1 MPGISTNCIRPLSV
15 FISTRTV
22 SSAVTRPFSP
32 RNRLV
37 LIEYS
42 RTPPSS
48 WAEETRKTFDHCGQG
63 FVGVAAV
70 GRPGDDLELVDA
82 LAPLAM
88 DGAQAVG
95 AGVAAADDDHVLVAG
110 PR

>member
-1 MPGISTNCIRPLSV
+1 M
-15 FISTRTV
+15 
-22 SSAVTRPFSP
+22 
-32 RNRLV
+32 

-63 FVGVAAV
+63 LSGVALV
-70 GRPGDDLELVDA
+70 GRAGDDLELVDA
-82 LAPLAM
+82 RAQPWRC

-95 AGVAAADDDHVLVAG
+95 AGVAAADDDHVLAVGGDERARRCTES
-110 PR
+110 PAHAAVLER

>member
-1 MPGISTNCIRPLSV
+1 MPGISTNWGRPLSV
-15 FISTRTV
+15 FISTWTV
-22 SSAVTRPFSP
+22 SRAVTRPSSP

-48 WAEETRKTFDHCGQG
+48 WAEETRKTFDHWGQG
-63 FVGVAAV
+63 LAGDRDV

-82 LAPLAM
+82 LAALAV

-95 AGVAAADDDHVLVAG
+95 AGVAAADDDHVLVLG

>member
-1 MPGISTNCIRPLSV
+1 M
-15 FISTRTV
+15 
-22 SSAVTRPFSP
+22 
-32 RNRLV
+32 

-48 WAEETRKTFDHCGQG
+48 WAEETRKTFDHWGQG

-70 GRPGDDLELVDA
+70 GRSGHDLELVDA
-82 LAPLAM
+82 PALLAVDRP
-88 DGAQAVG
+88 QAVG
-95 AGVAAADDDHVLVAG
+95 AGVAAADDDHVACRG